1 MDEPKFGSC
10 GPECLFPSDLFQH
23 LDGRGEGTTTISNPN
38 VTVNGATG
46 AEITALTEITAGPLA
61 SAETSTDVRE
71 VQPQRPYVGHA
82 RWARHW

>member
-1 MDEPKFGSC
+1 MSRS
-10 GPECLFPSDLFQH
+10 LAAAVPSAYSHQTSSNILTVE
-23 LDGRGEGTTTISNPN
+23 GEGTTTISNPN